1 MIQLFLLMIV
11 QLVIAVIVIL
21 VLKRLLDRELKKAA
35 LEKFQTLKINGEKTI
50 TIYYAGQL
58 SAHVKEELLD
68 VARNKYKE
76 SNLVFEQNQI
86 LKGGLVIVVDE
97 QMLDFSVSN
106 RLENFWL

>member
-11 QLVIAVIVIL
+11 QLVIVVIVIL

-35 LEKFQTLKINGEKTI
+35 LEKLQTLKINGEKII
-50 TIYYAGQL
+50 TVYYTGQL
-58 SAHVKEELLD
+58 SHNVKEELLGI
-68 VARNKYKE
+68 VKNKNKE
-76 SNLVFEQNQI
+76 SKLVFEQNQI

-106 RLENFWL
+106 RLENFWS